1 MAVAKG
7 RTGVKKQKV
16 SASTVRYIVAGFFIV
31 GMLLVVFDA
40 PGWADQ
46 VVDKIG
52 LRKIM
57 RGRIVE
63 SKIHVPY
70 RLGLDIQGGTHLVYR
85 ADVKNIPSA
94 DQAGSLDA
102 VRDVI
107 ERRVNLF
114 GVSEPLVQVEKSG
127 GEWRLIVEL
136 AGVQD
141 INTAI
146 KMIGETPFLEFR
158 EERPEVE
165 LKAILDDIKNKGPRM
180 GEDPYFLPTK
190 LTGQYLK
197 SAVVQFDQT
206 TGQATVGLEFNDEG
220 SKIFAQLTKKNKGK
234 RIGIYLDGA
243 PISAPVV
250 NEEITGG
257 KAQITGNFTAQEAK
271 ELVGRMNAGALPVP
285 IVLISQQTIGASL
298 GAESL
303 HKSVLAGA
311 IGFLILAIF
320 MILWYRLPGV
330 LAVLALLFYV
340 AILLALFKLIPVT
353 LTIAGIA
360 GVILSIGMAVDAN
373 VLIFERLKEELQNG
387 KRLEDAID
395 EGFGRA
401 WTSIRDSNVSSLLTA
416 LILYWLGT
424 SVVKGFAL
432 TLGIGIAVSMFS
444 AISVTRML
452 LRVTINQRP
461 VRPDGR
467 PGGLEKYRG
476 LFLSGLSR

>member
-1 MAVAKG
+1 MAGDNG
-7 RTGVKKQKV
+7 RTRIQKRKI
-16 SASTVRYIVAGFFIV
+16 SASAVRYIVAGFFIV
-31 GMLLVVFDA
+31 GALLAVFDA
-40 PGWADQ
+40 PEEIAAMLDRA
-46 VVDKIG
+46 KIRILHRHLHG
-52 LRKIM
+52 LTSRF
-57 RGRIVE
+57 
-63 SKIHVPY
+63 PY

-85 ADVKNIPSA
+85 ADVKNVAPA
-94 DQAGSLDA
+94 DRQSSLDA

-127 GEWRLIVEL
+127 EEWRLIVEL

-146 KMIGETPFLEFR
+146 KVIGETPFLEFR
-158 EERPEVE
+158 EERPEVAQTE
-165 LKAILDDIKNKGPRM
+165 
-180 GEDPYFLPTK
+180 EDPYFSPTP

-197 SAVVQFDQT
+197 HAVVQFDPIT
-206 TGQATVGLEFNDEG
+206 RQATVELEFNDEG
-220 SKIFAQLTKKNKGK
+220 SKIFAGLTKKNIGK
-234 RIGIYLDGA
+234 RIGIYLDGV

-250 NEEITGG
+250 NEEIAGG
-257 KAQITGNFTAQEAK
+257 KAEITGNFTAQEAK

-285 IVLISQQTIGASL
+285 IGLISQQTIGASL

-303 HKSVLAGA
+303 QKSLFAGMV
-311 IGFLILAIF
+311 GFLMLALF
-320 MILWYRLPGV
+320 MILWYRLPGA
-330 LAVLALLFYV
+330 LAVVALLLYLV
-340 AILLALFKLIPVT
+340 ILLALFKLIPVT

-360 GVILSIGMAVDAN
+360 GIILSIGMAVDAN
-373 VLIFERLKEELQNG
+373 VLIFERLKEELLKQ

-432 TLGIGIAVSMFS
+432 TLGIGIMVSMFS

-452 LRVTINQRP
+452 LRATANHRF
-461 VRPDGR
+461 
-467 PGGLEKYRG
+467 EKYRA
-476 LFLSGLSR
+476 LFLSGLAK

>member
-1 MAVAKG
+1 MAVAKTNTK
-7 RTGVKKQKV
+7 RI
-16 SASTVRYIVAGFFIV
+16 SASTVRYIVAGFFVV
-31 GMLLVVFDA
+31 GILLAVFDA
-40 PGWADQ
+40 PGWADH
-46 VVDKIG
+46 VVDTIG

-57 RGRIVE
+57 RGRIAE

-85 ADVKNIPSA
+85 ADVKNIPSG
-94 DQAGSLDA
+94 DQANSLDA

-114 GVSEPLVQVEKSG
+114 GVSEPLVAVEKSG
-127 GEWRLIVEL
+127 GDWRLIVEL
-136 AGVQD
+136 AGVSD

-158 EERPEVE
+158 EERPEAE
-165 LKAILDDIKNKGPRM
+165 QKAILADVEKKGPRAA
-180 GEDPYFLPTK
+180 EDPYFSPTP

-197 SAVVQFDQT
+197 RAMVQFDPT
-206 TGQATVGLEFNDEG
+206 TSQATVGLEFNDQG
-220 SKIFAQLTKKNKGK
+220 SNIFADLTKKNISK

-250 NEEITGG
+250 NDEITGG
-257 KAQITGNFTAQEAK
+257 KAQITGNFTPQEAK
-271 ELVGRMNAGALPVP
+271 ELVGRLNAGALPVP
-285 IVLISQQTIGASL
+285 ITLVSQQTVGASL

-303 HKSVLAGA
+303 HQSLLAGL
-311 IGFLILAIF
+311 IGFVILAFF
-320 MILWYRLPGV
+320 MIVWYRLPGV
-330 LAVLALLFYV
+330 LAVAALLFYV
-340 AILLALFKLIPVT
+340 VILLALFKLIPVT

-373 VLIFERLKEELQNG
+373 ILIFERLKEELKAG
-387 KRLEDAID
+387 KGLQDAIE

-432 TLGIGIAVSMFS
+432 TLGIGILVSMFS

-452 LRVTINQRP
+452 LRVTVSPRME
-461 VRPDGR
+461 RLR
-467 PGGLEKYRG
+467 S
-476 LFLSGLSR
+476 LFSSGFSR

>member
-7 RTGVKKQKV
+7 RAGVKKQKV

-31 GMLLVVFDA
+31 GVLLAAFDA
-40 PGWADQ
+40 PRQIDAMLD
-46 VVDKIG
+46 
-52 LRKIM
+52 
-57 RGRIVE
+57 RGKLEFLHKQLQNLASRF
-63 SKIHVPY
+63 PY
-70 RLGLDIQGGTHLVYR
+70 HLGLDIQGGTHLVYR
-85 ADVKNIPSA
+85 ADVKNIVLA
-94 DQAGSLDA
+94 DHASSLDA

-114 GVSEPLVQVEKSG
+114 GVSEPLVQVERSG

-146 KMIGETPFLEFR
+146 KVIGETPFLEFR
-158 EERPEVE
+158 EERPETEQKV
-165 LKAILDDIKNKGPRM
+165 ILDDIKNKGPRA
-180 GEDPYFLPTK
+180 GEDPYFSPTP

-197 SAVVQFDQT
+197 HATVQFDPT
-206 TGQATVGLEFNDEG
+206 TNQPNVAIEFNDEG
-220 SKIFAQLTKKNKGK
+220 SKIFAELTKKNKGK

-243 PISAPVV
+243 SISAPAV

-285 IVLISQQTIGASL
+285 IALVSQQTIGASL

-303 HKSVLAGA
+303 QKSLFAGV

-360 GVILSIGMAVDAN
+360 GIILSIGMAVDAN
-373 VLIFERLKEELQNG
+373 VLIFERLKEELQSS

-432 TLGIGIAVSMFS
+432 TLGIGILVSMFS

-452 LRVTINQRP
+452 LRVTVNQR
-461 VRPDGR
+461 
-467 PGGLEKYRG
+467 LEKYRW
-476 LFLSGLSR
+476 LFLSGLSK

>member
-7 RTGVKKQKV
+7 RVGVKKQKV

-31 GMLLVVFDA
+31 GVLLAAFAA
-40 PGWADQ
+40 PGWADKAI
-46 VVDKIG
+46 DKVG
-52 LRKIM
+52 LRKFL
-57 RGRIVE
+57 RGGIE
-63 SKIHVPY
+63 NSKIHVPY

-94 DQAGSLDA
+94 DQASSLDA

-114 GVSEPLVQVEKSG
+114 GVSEPLVQVERSG

-146 KMIGETPFLEFR
+146 KVIGETPFLEFR
-158 EERPEVE
+158 EERPEAE
-165 LKAILDDIKNKGPRM
+165 SKAILDDIRNKGPRM
-180 GEDPYFLPTK
+180 GEDPYFLPTP

-197 SAVVQFDQT
+197 NAMVQFDQT
-206 TGQATVGLEFNDEG
+206 TNQPNVGIEFNDEG

-303 HKSVLAGA
+303 HKSLFAGM

-330 LAVLALLFYV
+330 LAVLALLLYV
-340 AILLALFKLIPVT
+340 AILLTLFKLIPVT

-360 GVILSIGMAVDAN
+360 GIILSIGMAVDAN
-373 VLIFERLKEELQNG
+373 VLIFERLKEELQSG

-432 TLGIGIAVSMFS
+432 TLGIGIMVSMFS

-452 LRVTINQRP
+452 LRVTVNQR
-461 VRPDGR
+461 
-467 PGGLEKYRG
+467 LEKYRG

>member
-1 MAVAKG
+1 MAAAKG
-7 RTGVKKQKV
+7 GLKKQKV
-16 SASTVRYIVAGFFIV
+16 SASTVRYIVAGFFIAAV
-31 GMLLVVFDA
+31 LLAVFDA
-40 PGWADQ
+40 PGWADKAI
-46 VVDKIG
+46 DKAG
-52 LRKIM
+52 LRKMM
-57 RGRIVE
+57 RGSIE
-63 SKIHVPY
+63 NSKIYVPY
-70 RLGLDIQGGTHLVYR
+70 RLGLDIQGGTHLVYQ
-85 ADVKNIPSA
+85 ADVKNVASA
-94 DQAGSLDA
+94 DRQNSLDA

-136 AGVQD
+136 AGVRD

-158 EERPEVE
+158 EERPEAE
-165 LKAILDDIKNKGPRM
+165 QKAILDDMKNKGPRAW
-180 GEDPYFLPTK
+180 EDPYFSPTP

-197 SAVVQFDQT
+197 RAAVQFDQT
-206 TGQATVGLEFNDEG
+206 TNQPTVGLEFNDEG
-220 SKIFAQLTKKNKGK
+220 AKIFADLTKKNKGS

-243 PISAPVV
+243 AISAPVV

-257 KAQITGNFTAQEAK
+257 KAQITGNFTPQEAK

-285 IVLISQQTIGASL
+285 ISLISQQTIGASL

-303 HKSVLAGA
+303 HKSLYAGM
-311 IGFLILAIF
+311 IGFLVLALF

-340 AILLALFKLIPVT
+340 VVLLALFKVIPVT
-353 LTIAGIA
+353 LTVAGIA

-373 VLIFERLKEELQNG
+373 VLIFERLKEELQSG
-387 KRLEDAID
+387 KRLEDAIE

-401 WTSIRDSNVSSLLTA
+401 WTSIRDSNISSLLTA

-432 TLGIGIAVSMFS
+432 TLGIGIIVSMFS

-452 LRVTINQRP
+452 LRMTVNRH
-461 VRPDGR
+461 
-467 PGGLEKYRG
+467 LEKYRA
-476 LFLSGLSR
+476 LFLSGFGI

>member
-1 MAVAKG
+1 MAVAKT
-7 RTGVKKQKV
+7 RTGIKKQRV
-16 SASTVRYIVAGFFIV
+16 SASAVRYIVAGFFIA
-31 GMLLVVFDA
+31 GALLAVFDV
-40 PGWADQ
+40 PVWAD
-46 VVDKIG
+46 KAIHKAG
-52 LRKIM
+52 LGGIV
-57 RGRIVE
+57 RGQIAN
-63 SKIHVPY
+63 SKINVPY

-85 ADVKNIPSA
+85 ADVKNIASG
-94 DQAGSLDA
+94 DQANSLGA

-136 AGVQD
+136 AGVND

-146 KMIGETPFLEFR
+146 KVIGETPFLEFR
-158 EERPEVE
+158 EERSEAE
-165 LKAILDDIKNKGPRM
+165 QKTILDDIKNKGPRL
-180 GEDPYFLPTK
+180 GEDPYFSPTQ

-197 SAVVQFDQT
+197 RALVQFDQT
-206 TGQATVGLEFNDEG
+206 TGQANVGLEFNDEG
-220 SKIFAQLTKKNKGK
+220 AKIFAALTKKDKGK

-257 KAQITGNFTAQEAK
+257 KAQITGNFTAQSAK

-285 IVLISQQTIGASL
+285 IALISQQTIGASL

-303 HKSVLAGA
+303 RKSLFAGMVGFLVLAV
-311 IGFLILAIF
+311 F
-320 MILWYRLPGV
+320 MIFWYRLPGV
-330 LAVLALLFYV
+330 LAVAALMLYLV
-340 AILLALFKLIPVT
+340 ILLALFKLIPVT

-373 VLIFERLKEELQNG
+373 VLIFERLKEELHSG
-387 KRLEDAID
+387 KMLEDAIE

-401 WTSIRDSNVSSLLTA
+401 WTSIKDSNVSSLLTA

-432 TLGIGIAVSMFS
+432 TLGIGILVSMFS

-452 LRVTINQRP
+452 LRVTVNR
-461 VRPDGR
+461 R
-467 PGGLEKYRG
+467 LEKHRA
-476 LFLSGLSR
+476 LFLSGV